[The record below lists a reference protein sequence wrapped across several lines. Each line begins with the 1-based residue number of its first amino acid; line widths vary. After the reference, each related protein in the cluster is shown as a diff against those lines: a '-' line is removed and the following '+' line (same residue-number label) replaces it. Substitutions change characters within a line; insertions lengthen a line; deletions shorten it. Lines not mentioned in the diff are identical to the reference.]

1 MGWEKETKLSQTY
14 SERSGVMSRFLLEVI
29 IFVNNIGTDM
39 NEWKQHSVNKWKE
52 VKAEPESTKYLFRLL
67 VFVFFSTFDSS
78 LHRHV
83 YKSFEMMCRGY
94 SSRTKCKHLS
104 PKLRTR
110 TNCMFQRTLH
120 TILELFER

>member
-67 VFVFFSTFDSS
+67 VFFFQHLTQVYIGTF
-78 LHRHV
+78 
-83 YKSFEMMCRGY
+83 
-94 SSRTKCKHLS
+94 TN
-104 PKLRTR
+104 PLR
-110 TNCMFQRTLH
+110 
-120 TILELFER
+120 